1 MEENKIELE
10 DKAIMYKIVV
20 TNDDGI
26 EALGI
31 HKLVKSLDGLA
42 EVVVV
47 APDTERSAEGQRI
60 TVREG
65 LKIKK
70 VDFHGMDHVQAWAV
84 SGTPADC
91 VKMALNVI
99 LDEKPDLVISGIN
112 AGLNL
117 GKDIYYS
124 GTVSAAREAVIY
136 EIPAI
141 AISYENHFHKHDFGE
156 MEKLLRPILEDI
168 KIHDI
173 PAGVLVNINIP
184 HIKEEQLR
192 GVVVTG
198 LDLHHYR
205 DRMDEKPDATG
216 VPEYWLEREYGEI
229 RTIRNNDYHMIRNQY
244 ITLTPVHIDSTDY
257 NFLKQMETWSVIKK
271 NPMNEK

>member
-1 MEENKIELE
+1 
-10 DKAIMYKIVV
+10 MYKVVV

-26 EALGI
+26 HALGI

-42 EVVVV
+42 EIIVV

-65 LKIKK
+65 LTVKR
-70 VDFHGMDHVQAWAV
+70 VDFHGMKHIQAWAV
-84 SGTPADC
+84 NGTPADC
-91 VKMALNVI
+91 VKMAINVI
-99 LDEKPDLVISGIN
+99 LRKRPDLVISGIN

-136 EIPAI
+136 EVPAI
-141 AISYENHFHKHDFGE
+141 AVSYENHFHKDDFGE
-156 MEKLLRPILEDI
+156 VEKLVRPIWEEI

-173 PAGVLVNINIP
+173 PVDVLININVP
-184 HIKEEQLR
+184 HIKSAELR

-198 LDLHHYR
+198 LDIHHYR
-205 DRMDEKPDATG
+205 DRIDERPGVSG
-216 VPEYWLEREYGEI
+216 VPEYWLDREYGELKKI
-229 RTIRNNDYHMIRNQY
+229 NNRDYHMIRNKY
-244 ITLTPVHIDSTDY
+244 ITMTPIQIDSTDY
-257 NFLKQMETWSVIKK
+257 TFFKKMEEWKVIKK
-271 NPMNEK
+271 NLLEEE